1 MNLVRSQPWWLH
13 KATGLLLASL
23 IALPCAADDHDQAE
37 PAMDNVAFQLI
48 QLLNQ
53 NEELTN
59 EIAGLRGQVEE
70 LLDDAQRS
78 RESQLKIAADF
89 DARIGKIESKPDV
102 DNSEDKARIA
112 ELESRLQQLEEALTA
127 MHEVV
132 TSVAAAAPVAKSA
145 AETIYESALEKYQA
159 GDYAA
164 AVEELETFIHLYGDD
179 QTSASAHYWLAEA
192 LLRQGAHDRAIET
205 AGTLLSDYPGSDKAP
220 DTMFLLGKA
229 HLEMGDAGG
238 ARSAWENLVFVHPE
252 SDQATKARRLLEQL
266 P

>member
-1 MNLVRSQPWWLH
+1 MTSVRTRSRGLV

-23 IALPCAADDHDQAE
+23 IALPSAADDHDQAQA
-37 PAMDNVAFQLI
+37 AMDGVAYQLI

-89 DARIGKIESKPDV
+89 DNRIGTIESKPDV
-102 DNSEDKARIA
+102 DNSEEKARIA

-132 TSVAAAAPVAKSA
+132 TTIAAAPAAKSA
-145 AETIYESALEKYQA
+145 PETIYESALEKYQA

-164 AVEELETFIHLYGDD
+164 AIEELEAFITLYGKDPAW
-179 QTSASAHYWLAEA
+179 ASAHYWLAEA
-192 LLRQGAHDRAIET
+192 LLRQGEHDRAIET
-205 AGTLLSDYPGSDKAP
+205 AETLLHDSPDSDKAP
-220 DTMFLLGKA
+220 DTMFLLGKT
-229 HLEMGDAGG
+229 HLELGDAGG
-238 ARSAWENLVFVHPE
+238 ARSAWENLVLVHPD
-252 SDQATKARRLLEQL
+252 SDQATKARHLLEQL